1 MPVSPAMDRHVRRRQ
16 IELAHSIQPRKK
28 IYLDTCFWIALRK
41 VLLEQQPTP
50 AERKL
55 LHLLK
60 RGVRLGRFICP
71 ISESTFVEVMKQT
84 DLSTRTAT
92 ATLIDELSLGVALTS
107 GRIRAATEIA
117 HFYRAMRGGSELYE
131 MQELIWTK
139 LGYAMGALHPMV
151 AEFDAA
157 TELQMQIEVF
167 DTFWDQ
173 TLVEISNAIGD
184 QWPSK
189 DPRMADTAAAINA
202 DIKAHQDKLV
212 SYEQT
217 YRDEIVGAA
226 DNYHD
231 VLVDLIAVDAESAGE
246 PRPAPGSPAEVED
259 ARITRNLLAAVFAK
273 PETKKTLRSM
283 HIQSC
288 LHAGLRWNKGTK
300 FVANHFFDFEHATG
314 ALAYCDAFFTEGFL
328 ANLVNAKHINLSQ
341 LNGCQTTN
349 SAEEAVRIVQAL

>member
-1 MPVSPAMDRHVRRRQ
+1 MPVSSDMDRHVRRRQ

-50 AERKL
+50 VERKL

-60 RGVRLGRFICP
+60 RGVRSGRFICP

-84 DLSTRTAT
+84 DLSTRAAT

-107 GRIRAATEIA
+107 GRTRTATEIA
-117 HFYRAMRGGSELYE
+117 HFYRAARGARELYD
-131 MQELIWTK
+131 MQELVWTK
-139 LGYAMGALHPMV
+139 LGYAMGPIHPTV
-151 AEFDAA
+151 AEFDAE

-167 DTFWDQ
+167 DELWGQ
-173 TLVEISNAIGD
+173 TLVEISDTIGG

-189 DPRMADTAAAINA
+189 DPRMTDAAAAINA
-202 DIKAHQDKLV
+202 DIKAHQANLV

-226 DNYHD
+226 DNYRD

-246 PRPAPGSPAEVED
+246 PRPAPGSPAEAED
-259 ARITRNLLAAVFAK
+259 ARITRNLLAAAFAK

-283 HIQSC
+283 HIQSS

-314 ALAYCDAFFTEGFL
+314 ALAYCDAFFTEAFL
-328 ANLVNAKHINLSQ
+328 ANLINAKHINLSQ

-349 SAEEAVRIVQAL
+349 RAEEAVRIVQAL